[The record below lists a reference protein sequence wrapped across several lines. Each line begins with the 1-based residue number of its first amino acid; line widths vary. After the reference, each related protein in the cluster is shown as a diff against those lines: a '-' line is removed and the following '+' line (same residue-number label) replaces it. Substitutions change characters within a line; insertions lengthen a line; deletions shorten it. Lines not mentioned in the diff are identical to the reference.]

1 MHITELEIDNFKSF
15 VKKTKIPF
23 LEGFTVI
30 SGPNGSGKSNIIDS
44 ILFVLA
50 LSSSRTLRAEKLTDL
65 INLNSGKQTA
75 EVSISFSDGT
85 KIRRRIRRTASGYY
99 SYFYLNEKVCKQGDV
114 IDFLSRHGIIPH
126 GYNVVMQ
133 GDITRIIEMSDF
145 ERRKIIDEIAGVA
158 EFDAKKDQAIQEL
171 EVVRERIEREE
182 MLLHELSQRLNE
194 LAKEREQALKYREW
208 QEQLRGFE
216 SCRAAAFLNAKEKDL
231 ASLVR
236 VIEDQELA
244 LQRVASD
251 RSLEENERSY
261 LQADLDDVARQIN
274 QKSGTEYLKLL
285 ADLEEAKG
293 TIRLSE
299 QAIVR
304 ARKEKEANLEGM
316 NRTFVDQK
324 RAEERI
330 TECTTAIR
338 DMTIDRTNL
347 AMETAA
353 AHGQIEKLEA
363 GIQNQ
368 SLDAEGARE
377 ELFSLM
383 QAIEAK
389 KADRSVIL
397 HQKDLLLEKSRM
409 RTSERERLEER
420 LRAIEAEAASRS
432 QQRGE
437 EEQRVTALQEEKAAL
452 EREISALEAAV
463 FGKRSAAERLRE
475 EQRGIDQEIVRLEA
489 QQQAR
494 GEPGSR
500 ALEAVLAMDG
510 VYGTIAQLGR
520 APPEFTTALN
530 VAAGGRL
537 HYVVVEDDEV
547 AAGAI
552 RYLKDQ
558 KLGRLT
564 FLPLSKLRPAPLPDL
579 PEKGIIGLAVRMLEY
594 KPLFE
599 PAFRVVFG
607 STVVV
612 ESLDRGRQLLGKYR
626 MVTRE
631 GELLERSG
639 AMTGGAFK
647 KPVRGFGAAVEDEI
661 GRLRGHAEELRAEI
675 AELEHAIAR
684 GSTGIE
690 EQRAQRSAIDS
701 QLQRFSI
708 TAEEIGR
715 QADLFSQEKER
726 LEGALAELAEEVRG
740 GTSDLAALEA
750 SLDTATE
757 EIAQLGRRMEQF
769 KKKLDDTTIPALT
782 EALEKKRR
790 ELDDAD
796 RRLRNKESDINDLS
810 RERQHFAARVEEL
823 KRETERLAGANRQID
838 SDIAAAEQQIEESRA
853 TIRDIEERQK
863 EFSGELD
870 ALRARHT
877 GIADAIRE
885 SEKKLLEFDA
895 AKERI
900 TIQVDAL
907 SERQA
912 VLSAEIESLRA
923 EVGETT
929 TDLSLSEIEDG
940 IAEAS
945 AALRKIG
952 AVNMLAIEEYDR
964 VGSRVTERTEKKEIL
979 SRERTTLL
987 ERIERFETMKYEA
1000 FMSAYRAID
1009 ANFRDVFA
1017 RLTSG
1022 SGRLILE
1029 NEDEPFRGGLS
1040 FAVQPR
1046 DKAVH
1051 LLSALSG
1058 GEKSLT
1064 TLAFIFS
1071 IQQHL
1076 PAPFYAFDEVDMSLD
1091 GSNVERI
1098 GEMIRELSGTSQFII
1113 VSLRKPMIEGADRIL
1128 GVTLL
1133 QDKSS
1138 YVTGVKADV

>member
-15 VKKTKIPF
+15 IKKAKIPF
-23 LEGFTVI
+23 FEGFTVI

-75 EVSISFSDGT
+75 EVSLSFSDGT
-85 KIRRRIRRTASGYY
+85 RIRRRIKRTASGYY
-99 SYFYLNEKVCKQGDV
+99 SYTYLNEKPCKQAD
-114 IDFLSRHGIIPH
+114 ITDFLSRHGIIPH

-133 GDITRIIEMSDF
+133 GDVTRIIEMSDF

-158 EFDAKKDQAIQEL
+158 EFDAKKEQAIREL

-182 MLLHELSQRLNE
+182 MLLSELSQRLGE
-194 LAKEREQALKYREW
+194 LAEERKQALKYREW
-208 QEQLRGFE
+208 QEKLRKLE
-216 SCRAAAFLNAKEKDL
+216 TCRAGAFLNAKEKDL

-236 VIEDQELA
+236 VIADQELA
-244 LQRVASD
+244 LSRVASD
-251 RSLEENERSY
+251 RSLEENEWSY
-261 LQADLDDVARQIN
+261 LKADLDDIARQIN
-274 QKSGTEYLKLL
+274 QKSGTEYLKLI

-293 TIRLSE
+293 VIRLSE
-299 QAIVR
+299 QAIGR

-316 NRTFVDQK
+316 NRSFVDQK

-330 TECTTAIR
+330 TECTNAIR
-338 DMTIDRTNL
+338 EMTIDRTNL

-353 AHGQIEKLEA
+353 ARGQIEKLGAE
-363 GIQNQ
+363 IQDQ
-368 SLDAEGARE
+368 SRDVEGARDK
-377 ELFSLM
+377 LFSLM
-383 QAIEAK
+383 QAIEAE
-389 KADRSVIL
+389 KANRSGIL
-397 HQKDLLLEKSRM
+397 HQKDLILEKSRM
-409 RTSERERLEER
+409 RTLERERLEER
-420 LRAIEAEAASRS
+420 LREIEGDLASRVVQRKREEQQESSLREEKKAIE
-432 QQRGE
+432 Q
-437 EEQRVTALQEEKAAL
+437 
-452 EREISALEAAV
+452 EISALEASV
-463 FGKRSAAERLRE
+463 FAKRSSAERLRE
-475 EQRGIDQEIVRLEA
+475 ELRGIEHETMRLEA
-489 QQQAR
+489 QQQAQ

-500 ALEAVLAMDG
+500 ALEAVLAMAG
-510 VYGTIAQLGR
+510 VHGTIARLGK
-520 APPEFTTALN
+520 APPEYTTALN
-530 VAAGGRL
+530 VAAGGKL
-537 HYVVVEDDEV
+537 HYVVVDDDKV
-547 AAGAI
+547 AAAAI

-564 FLPLSKLRPAPLPDL
+564 FLPLAKLRPAPLPEL
-579 PEKGIIGLAVRMLEY
+579 PDNGIIGHAVRMLEY
-594 KPLFE
+594 EPQFE

-607 STVVV
+607 ATVVV

-626 MVTRE
+626 MVTRD

-639 AMTGGAFK
+639 AMTGGSFK
-647 KPVRGFGAAVEDEI
+647 KPPRGFGAAVEDEI
-661 GRLRGHAEELRAEI
+661 DRLRQRAGEIRSEI
-675 AELEHAIAR
+675 ADLENAVKQ
-684 GSTGIE
+684 GSAGIE
-690 EQRAQRSAIDS
+690 ERRGRRSAIDGE
-701 QLQRFSI
+701 LQRFTI

-715 QADLFSQEKER
+715 QSDLFSQEKER
-726 LEGALAELAEEVRG
+726 VEGVLAVFAEEVRS
-740 GTSDLAALEA
+740 GTADLAALEA
-750 SLDTATE
+750 SLDTSTG
-757 EIAQLGRRMEQF
+757 EIAQLTRRMEQL
-769 KKKLDDTTIPALT
+769 KKRLDDTTIPALT
-782 EALEKKRR
+782 ESLEKKRR
-790 ELDDAD
+790 ELDDAE
-796 RRLRNKESDINDLS
+796 RRLRNKESDIADLS
-810 RERQHFAARVEEL
+810 RERQHFVARVEEL
-823 KRETERLAGANRQID
+823 KGEKTRLAEVNRQID
-838 SDIAAAEQQIEESRA
+838 ADIASAEAQIEESREA
-853 TIRDIEERQK
+853 IQKVEERQK

-870 ALRARHT
+870 GLRTRHSDT
-877 GIADAIRE
+877 ANAIHE
-885 SEKKLLEFDA
+885 SEKKLLEFDS

-900 TIQVDAL
+900 AIQLDAL
-907 SERQA
+907 HGRQA
-912 VLSAEIESLRA
+912 SLAAEIESLRG
-923 EVGETT
+923 EVGEVT

-945 AALRKIG
+945 TAMRKIG

-964 VGSRVTERTEKKEIL
+964 VESRVNERQEKKEIL

-987 ERIERFETMKYEA
+987 SRIERFETMKFEA
-1000 FMSAYRAID
+1000 FMTAYRAID
-1009 ANFRDVFA
+1009 ANFRGIFA

-1029 NEDEPFRGGLS
+1029 NEEDPFKGGLS

-1098 GEMIRELSGTSQFII
+1098 GEMIRDLSGTSQFII

-1133 QDKSS
+1133 PDKSS
-1138 YVTGVKADV
+1138 FVTGVRADV